1 MNPSPPILDPWQLVW
16 GQPYIDSQ
24 TLASAIEQ
32 DLERNDRPDFRTRL
46 LVRDAAAIR
55 SFWGSRKF
63 TRWLSASPVGQ
74 MIRAIRDP
82 TDAAAIL
89 FRFEGA

>member
-1 MNPSPPILDPWQLVW
+1 MNPSPPILDPWHLVW

-55 SFWGSRKF
+55 SFLGSRKF